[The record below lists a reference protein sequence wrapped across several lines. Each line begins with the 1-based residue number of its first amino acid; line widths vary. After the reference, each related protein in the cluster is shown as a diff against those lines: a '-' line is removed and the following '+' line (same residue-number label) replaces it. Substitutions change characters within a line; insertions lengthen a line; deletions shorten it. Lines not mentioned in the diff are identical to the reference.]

1 MNRSD
6 LCYLWAV
13 NDVVPIEQYKALEA
27 KFLALQHELEQLK
40 RLIFGSKRERFVP
53 AVAAEQLMLDFGQ
66 SEEVVEAEAAAT
78 ETISYTRKKVAH
90 PGRTVLPDHL
100 PTEEVI
106 LEPEEDTTGMK
117 LIGEEI
123 TETIDYR
130 PGVLFKRRVIRR
142 KYARMTPV
150 EGETSVV
157 IAPLPERPIPKGI
170 AEAGLLAYLIVSKY
184 LDHLP
189 FYRQIERFKREHNWV
204 LQKTT
209 LNDWFAACCM
219 LLEPLSQR
227 LMERTL
233 DSDYLQA
240 DESPIKVLDKDSPG
254 STHQGYMWVYRNPVN
269 GLVFFDYRK
278 GRGMHGPKERLA
290 GFKGLLQCDGYKVY
304 DSLAA
309 KQPDVRLVSCLAHI
323 RRKFF
328 EAKEN
333 SPKKA
338 TEALSRI
345 GQLYDLERTY
355 REEGCHPEQIAA
367 RRQVEARPLFEGL
380 LEWVKEEYGN
390 NLSTE
395 NIGKALRYA
404 SQQLPRLEPYLS
416 DGRIQIDNNLI
427 ENAIRPLALGRKNYL
442 FAGAHSGAERTA
454 MIYSFLA
461 SCKTLEVNP
470 LEWMTDVLQRVGSH
484 PVNRIDEL
492 LPGNWKKLEV

>member
-1 MNRSD
+1 MNE
-6 LCYLWAV
+6 
-13 NDVVPIEQYKALEA
+13 VVPIEQYRALEA
-27 KFLALQHELEQLK
+27 KLAALEHELAQLK
-40 RLIFGSKRERFVP
+40 RLIFGSKRERFEP
-53 AVAAEQLMLDFGQ
+53 ALMPEQLMLDFGQ
-66 SEEVVEAEAAAT
+66 DTGVVEPVAVPT
-78 ETISYTRKKVAH
+78 EDISYTRKKVAH

-100 PTEEVI
+100 PTEEII

-130 PGVLFKRRVIRR
+130 PGVLFKRRLIRR
-142 KYARMTPV
+142 KYARVAPE
-150 EGETSVV
+150 EGESAVV
-157 IAPLPERPIPKGI
+157 IAPVPERPIPKGI
-170 AEAGLLAYLIVSKY
+170 AEAGLLAYLIIAKF

-209 LNDWFAACCM
+209 LNDWFAACCT
-219 LLEPLSQR
+219 LLEPLYGR
-227 LMERTL
+227 LMDEVL
-233 DSDYLQA
+233 KSDYLQA
-240 DESPIKVLDKDSPG
+240 DESPIKVLDKESPG

-278 GRGMHGPKERLA
+278 GRGAHGPKERLCD
-290 GFKGLLQCDGYKVY
+290 FKGLLQCDGYSVY

-309 KQPDVRLVSCLAHI
+309 KQPGIRLVSCLAHI

-333 SPKKA
+333 SPKLA
-338 TEALSRI
+338 NEALERI
-345 GQLYDLERTY
+345 QQLYELERTY
-355 REEGCHPEQIAA
+355 REQKLNPEQIAA
-367 RRQVEARPLFEGL
+367 RRQEEALTHFKSL
-380 LEWVKEEYGN
+380 LNWVQEHRAN
-390 NLSTE
+390 NLSKE

-404 SQQLPRLEPYLS
+404 AEQLPRLEAYLS

-442 FAGAHSGAERTA
+442 FAGAHSGAERAA

-461 SCKTLEVNP
+461 TCKTLGINP
-470 LEWMTDVLQRVGSH
+470 LEWLTDVLQRIGKH
-484 PVNRIDEL
+484 PVNRIGEL
-492 LPGNWKKLEV
+492 LPGNWVKN